1 MSNEVSRAVDSGA
14 AGKPGGSPWAL
25 AAGIGLALVVLAG
38 VILASVLH
46 LRQHLRTQI
55 VDRYG
60 EILDAVAA
68 MQYFDDKAS
77 GDTIAPLDDPGEQ
90 LQLVLK
96 TSHLRNV
103 IGVRLFS
110 TEGEFV
116 NAVPAYISEATLPPA
131 DLASLRALTPVS
143 RFYPRARL
151 EEHDLLAETN
161 GPSVALLLVSIP
173 LHEDKETR
181 LVGVAQFLISGTSIA
196 RECATL
202 DRHLV
207 LQSALAFI
215 TGGGILAVGLALA
228 FRRLQRANRLLA
240 ERTANLLQANREL
253 ALAAKTS
260 ALGALTS
267 HLIHGLKNPLSGLQG
282 FVRDRAVAPGNGQ
295 DDDWQLAIASTRRME
310 DMINRVVRVLQE
322 QHSATEYEI
331 SLAELAELLA
341 GKIQPAAR
349 AAGVG
354 FETVVTTAGAL
365 SNHEADLMLLI
376 LENLAQNAVEAS
388 PRGKTVR
395 LAIFAEGRQTVMEVQ
410 DEGPGLPPGA
420 EARLFTACGS
430 SKLGGS
436 GIGLAISR
444 QLATHLSAD
453 LQLKCSSPQG
463 CTFRLALPRL
473 ARSGATA
480 EDRVAKV
487 PGLSR

>member
-1 MSNEVSRAVDSGA
+1 MSNEVSRVADSGA
-14 AGKPGGSPWAL
+14 VGKPGGSLCAL

-38 VILASVLH
+38 AILASVLH
-46 LRQHLRTQI
+46 LRQHLRAQI

-110 TEGEFV
+110 PEGKFV
-116 NAVPAYISEATLPPA
+116 NAVPAYITEATLPRA

-143 RFYPRARL
+143 RFYPKARL
-151 EEHDLLAETN
+151 DEHDLLAETN
-161 GPSVALLLVSIP
+161 SAPLALLLVSIP
-173 LHEDKETR
+173 LHEDRETR

-196 RECATL
+196 REYATL

-207 LQSALAFI
+207 LQSALAFT

-240 ERTANLLQANREL
+240 ERTATLLQANREL

-322 QHSATEYEI
+322 QHAATEYEI
-331 SLAELAELLA
+331 SMAELAELLA

-354 FETVVTTAGAL
+354 FETVVTVAGAL
-365 SNHEADLMLLI
+365 SNHEADLVLLI

-388 PRGKTVR
+388 PPGKTVR
-395 LAIFAEGRQTVMEVQ
+395 LAVFAEGRHTVMEVQ
-410 DEGPGLPPGA
+410 DEGPGLPPGV
-420 EARLFTACGS
+420 EGRLFTPCAS
-430 SKLGGS
+430 SKQGGS
-436 GIGLAISR
+436 GIGLAIIR

-473 ARSGATA
+473 APHPATVEVRGVKA
-480 EDRVAKV
+480 
-487 PGLSR
+487 PGLSG